1 VSGDTLRASL
11 GNPVQ
16 WRVTAVGGQLVRVE
30 RIAGDRIVEWVERTP
45 GRKVR
50 YELSGR
56 RSLVLDIETQQ
67 PVAPFD
73 ASIWRF

>member
-1 VSGDTLRASL
+1 MAIDR
-11 GNPVQ
+11 
-16 WRVTAVGGQLVRVE
+16 QLVRVE
-30 RIAGDRIVEWVERTP
+30 RIASGRIVEWVERNP

-56 RSLVLDIETQQ
+56 RSLVLDIQIQQ
-67 PVAPFD
+67 PVAQFD